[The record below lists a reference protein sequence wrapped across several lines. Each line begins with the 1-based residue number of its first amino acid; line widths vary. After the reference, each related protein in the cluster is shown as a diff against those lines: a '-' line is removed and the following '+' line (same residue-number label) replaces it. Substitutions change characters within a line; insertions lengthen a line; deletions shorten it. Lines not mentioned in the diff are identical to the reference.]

1 MTDLPSDSDRQ
12 LVVPGDLVCPELLRG
27 AQHEVVLG
35 RGQDVGGLHHEAG
48 QAHVQ
53 TVPVNL
59 GYRENNRELSL
70 TPYLDDIRVDGVDHL
85 AVAVIVDQ
93 VLPPHVG
100 GEGPGAEDQSEVS
113 IVARSPPI
121 TAHLATILILWTNQ
135 R

>member
-1 MTDLPSDSDRQ
+1 M
-12 LVVPGDLVCPELLRG
+12 CPELLRG

-100 GEGPGAEDQSEVS
+100 GEGPGAVDQSEVS
-113 IVARSPPI
+113 IVAS
-121 TAHLATILILWTNQ
+121 
-135 R
+135 